1 MNNEFQ
7 SPYEIG
13 RPMFAQR
20 LTVLLAVTVV
30 ANVSLARAHF
40 LWIAPDRAANEK
52 RVHVYFSETAEPD
65 DPALLSR
72 LTGLKLQQ
80 NSSGGKSHLLEPT
93 RGKDS
98 LVVIP
103 EGGGSVESYS
113 LTHKYGTL
121 SRDGET
127 FLLVYHARMYPATPT
142 NRWSLPQADQQ
153 LPLEL
158 VPSMADG
165 KLTVRVLWNGKP
177 LPAAEVKADP
187 AGKER
192 IEGASDAAGAFTV
205 SAGEPGTYA
214 FRARHIEHVA
224 GESGGK
230 KYDRIRHYS
239 TLVVTIVGDHG
250 IQATARKVSINIKGP
265 KRPRIV
271 STSAKTTFAR
281 DAARAL
287 PDLPFGITS
296 FGAAIVDQKVYI
308 CAGHLGPAHEY
319 DREGQSDRLLRLDLR
334 SPQQWE
340 TIGTVPRRAGLA
352 MVSFGD
358 KVYRIGGFEARNKKG
373 EPADMH
379 SMPDFS
385 HFDPTTGRW
394 EDLAP
399 MPKGRSSHD
408 AVVVGSRLIV
418 VGGWE
423 LRGTEPAV
431 WHDTALQIDLSSAQP
446 AWAELPKPPFRRRA
460 LALGECQ
467 GKVYALGGMQEHGG
481 PTTTTYVLDL
491 AAGKWSQGPKLPGE
505 GLQGFGG
512 CAITCAGRC
521 YATTYSGK
529 LCCLSND
536 NKAWQDAGQLTRSRF
551 FHRLLCVDE
560 SSLIAVGGGNMEEG
574 KDLSV
579 EVVPVSVSR

>member
-1 MNNEFQ
+1 
-7 SPYEIG
+7 
-13 RPMFAQR
+13 MFPQR
-20 LTVLLAVTVV
+20 LTMLLALSVV
-30 ANVSLARAHF
+30 AGVAPARAHF
-40 LWIAPDRAANEK
+40 LWIVPDRAANEK

-72 LTGLKLQQ
+72 LAGLKLQQ
-80 NSSGGKSHLLEPT
+80 NSSGGRRDLLEPK
-93 RGKDS
+93 RDKDS
-98 LVVIP
+98 LVVFP
-103 EGGGSVESYS
+103 VGSDSAESYS

-142 NRWSLPQADQQ
+142 NRWSLPPADQR
-153 LPLEL
+153 LPFEL

-192 IEGASDAAGAFTV
+192 IEGASDADGAFTV
-205 SAGEPGTYA
+205 AAGEPGTYA
-214 FRARHIEHVA
+214 FRAKHIEQVA

-230 KYDRIRHYS
+230 KYDSIRHYS
-239 TLVVTIVGDHG
+239 TLVVTIVGDR
-250 IQATARKVSINIKGP
+250 ATQTAVRKIGAGMTGT
-265 KRPRIV
+265 KRSKMV
-271 STSAKTTFAR
+271 STSAKTTSAR
-281 DAARAL
+281 DVARAL

-319 DREGQSDRLLRLDLR
+319 DREGQSDRFLRLDLR
-334 SPQQWE
+334 SPHEWE

-352 MVSFGD
+352 MVSYGG

-373 EPADMH
+373 ETADMH

-385 HFDPTTGRW
+385 RFDPTSGRW

-408 AVVVGSRLIV
+408 AIVVGSRLIV

-423 LRGTEPAV
+423 LRGTEPSV
-431 WHDTALQIDLSSAQP
+431 WHDTALQIDLSVAQP
-446 AWAELPKPPFRRRA
+446 AWFELPKPPFRRRA

-491 AAGKWSQGPKLPGE
+491 ATGKWSEGPKLPGE

-512 CAITCAGRC
+512 SAVTCAGRC

-529 LCCLSND
+529 LCCLSKD
-536 NKAWQDAGQLTRSRF
+536 GKAWQDAGQLTRPRF
-551 FHRLLCVDE
+551 FHRLLCVGD
-560 SSLIAVGGGNMEEG
+560 SSLIAIGGGNMEEG

-579 EVVPVSVSR
+579 EVVSVSGSR